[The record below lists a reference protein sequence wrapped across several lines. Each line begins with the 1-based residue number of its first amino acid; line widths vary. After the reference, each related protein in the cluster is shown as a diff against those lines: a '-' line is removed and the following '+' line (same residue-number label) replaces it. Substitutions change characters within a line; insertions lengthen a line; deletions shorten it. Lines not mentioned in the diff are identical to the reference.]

1 MTTYTPTSISTTIIS
16 GGGAFGP
23 DDINDAILF
32 TLNSHGLNTGD
43 KVYVSSGSVSNAAL
57 SSDNTTGITIGSGSS
72 SEYAAWEV
80 HQNNVNSFF
89 LKLDATNVSVQQSG
103 QTVSNSSVVF
113 KKATGKINSTEN
125 GGGNYTNGDS
135 IKFDAEDGGTN
146 YDGYNWVFYQSGLD
160 SGFAGSNVNA
170 DLDNNPSS
178 SYTATKV
185 TGPPDY
191 YTLSGVTADG
201 TTSNLFTG
209 GQKLLF
215 FVATSGG
222 GGGGGG
228 GKLTVKGSGKTTVK
242 LSGKI
247 TIK

>member
-1 MTTYTPTSISTTIIS
+1 MTTYTPTSVSTTTVAAFS
-16 GGGAFGP
+16 GFGP
-23 DDINDAILF
+23 DAINDVIQF

-57 SSDNTTGITIGSGSS
+57 SNDNSTGITIGSGSS

-80 HQNNVNSFF
+80 HQNDSNTFF
-89 LKLDATNVSVQQSG
+89 LTLDTTTLAVQRSG
-103 QTVSNSSVVF
+103 QTISNSSIVF
-113 KKATGKINSTEN
+113 KKASGKINGTEN
-125 GGGNYTNGDS
+125 GGGSYTSGDS
-135 IKFDAEDGGTN
+135 IKFTADDSETN
-146 YDGYNWVFYQSGLD
+146 YDGYNWVFYQSGLY
-160 SGFAGSNVNA
+160 SGFSGSNVNA
-170 DLDNNPSS
+170 NLDNNPSS
-178 SYTATKV
+178 SYAVTKV

-201 TTSNLFTG
+201 TTSNLFS

-215 FVATSGG
+215 FVASGG

-228 GKLTVKGSGKTTVK
+228 GSGKYSIKGTGIFKISGT
-242 LSGKI
+242 GKI